1 MPNKLEDRKKV
12 IVAMSGGVDSSVAAV
27 LLKKAGFD
35 VIGVFMKFWSSLR
48 GSTQIYTDKKAD
60 LYRFENRCC
69 SSEAENRARSV
80 AEKLKIPFYV
90 FNFEKDFRKKVVDY
104 FLSEL
109 KAGRTPNPC
118 VVCNKEIKLGLFIEK
133 AMAMGADYVAT
144 GHYCKIKNPAR
155 IGYAEGVAGGQKSKI
170 KIKESFRDDLYPL
183 LNPPIRWSSDG
194 RRGGGCLK
202 SQESLGPERS
212 EGSKILNYGYGL
224 LKGRDENKDQS
235 YFLWKLNQKQ
245 LSRILFPIGGYLKS
259 EVREMARKFNL
270 PTAEA
275 AESQEICFVRST
287 MKDFCDINFKPRIG
301 KIIDTKGNIIG
312 EHLGLWFY
320 TIGQRKGI
328 NIRDRVSDGLAG
340 LPRRSRAKPV
350 SVLAG
355 FGEVKAVLPFYV
367 LDKDVKKNILI
378 VTQNEKDLFRKEM
391 VARDVNWISGK
402 GPEFPL
408 KVKIKIRYRQEFC
421 PAVIAKG
428 IKQKEIKVVFASSQK
443 AITSGQS
450 AVFYR
455 GEELLGGGIIK

>member
-1 MPNKLEDRKKV
+1 
-12 IVAMSGGVDSSVAAV
+12 
-27 LLKKAGFD
+27 
-35 VIGVFMKFWSSLR
+35 
-48 GSTQIYTDKKAD
+48 
-60 LYRFENRCC
+60 
-69 SSEAENRARSV
+69 
-80 AEKLKIPFYV
+80 
-90 FNFEKDFRKKVVDY
+90 
-104 FLSEL
+104 
-109 KAGRTPNPC
+109 
-118 VVCNKEIKLGLFIEK
+118 
-133 AMAMGADYVAT
+133 
-144 GHYCKIKNPAR
+144 
-155 IGYAEGVAGGQKSKI
+155 
-170 KIKESFRDDLYPL
+170 
-183 LNPPIRWSSDG
+183 
-194 RRGGGCLK
+194 
-202 SQESLGPERS
+202 
-212 EGSKILNYGYGL
+212 
-224 LKGRDENKDQS
+224 
-235 YFLWKLNQKQ
+235 
-245 LSRILFPIGGYLKS
+245 
-259 EVREMARKFNL
+259 MARKFNL

-275 AESQEICFVRST
+275 ADSQEICFVSST

-355 FGEVKAVLPFYV
+355 FGEAKAVLPFYV
-367 LDKDVKKNILI
+367 LDKDAKKNILI